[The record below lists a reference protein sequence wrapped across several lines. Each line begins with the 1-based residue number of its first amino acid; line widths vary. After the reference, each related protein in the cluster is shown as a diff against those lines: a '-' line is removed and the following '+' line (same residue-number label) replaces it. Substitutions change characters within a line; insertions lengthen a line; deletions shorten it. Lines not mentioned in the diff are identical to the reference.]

1 MSSASCDCST
11 VISYIS
17 LPLSSS
23 FSDVEKDSLPRS
35 DSEEETPELSVVE
48 LPAAAA
54 KPGTTSGPS
63 YRRRQLH
70 LQHSLYSGPRPQHQ
84 HRNHQRS
91 RQLCGPLLTMS
102 ALSPPRIVPINPM
115 AGGDDDADSNQSIS
129 QSLYAPPSALSPCS
143 SESSSSSGG
152 SSTGHGSVV
161 LMEESWYV
169 TPPPCFTS
177 IGPINMEASPFEN
190 LLIEHPRL
198 VIFVLHTYTRF
209 SLLPHATAKHHT
221 AYT

>member
-1 MSSASCDCST
+1 M
-11 VISYIS
+11 
-17 LPLSSS
+17 
-23 FSDVEKDSLPRS
+23 
-35 DSEEETPELSVVE
+35 VE
-48 LPAAAA
+48 LPAASASA
-54 KPGTTSGPS
+54 SMKSAPSTGPS

-84 HRNHQRS
+84 HRNHQLQRS
-91 RQLCGPLLTMS
+91 RQLCGPLTMS
-102 ALSPPRIVPINPM
+102 ALSPPRIVPINTDRS
-115 AGGDDDADSNQSIS
+115 AGGGDDDSDSNQSIS

-143 SESSSSSGG
+143 SETSSCG
-152 SSTGHGSVV
+152 TGHGSVV

-198 VIFVLHTYTRF
+198 VIFVLHKNKKKTIRSFPKTKKI
-209 SLLPHATAKHHT
+209 PHATAKHAQHCV
-221 AYT
+221 YLIFL

>member
-1 MSSASCDCST
+1 M
-11 VISYIS
+11 
-17 LPLSSS
+17 
-23 FSDVEKDSLPRS
+23 EKDSLPRS

-54 KPGTTSGPS
+54 KPGPASGPS

-115 AGGDDDADSNQSIS
+115 GGDDDDADSNQSIS

-198 VIFVLHTYTRF
+198 VIFVLHTHKI
-209 SLLPHATAKHHT
+209 LPTPSPPRLPRYCQAQHCV
-221 AYT
+221 YLIFLY